1 MDIIAEIGQN
11 HNGDIN
17 IAIELIKVAKLN
29 GANVAK
35 FQLYEAKKL
44 FPKENNPWY
53 EYNCQTE
60 ISKDELNII
69 FDTCNKYNIEFMASP
84 FDEQRVEWLEEI
96 GVKRYKLASRSI
108 HDNYLIKKVAETK
121 KETLVSLG
129 MWNEDDFPKLSIENI
144 KFLYCKSIYPTPI
157 NLYNFNHIDFGT
169 YHGLSDHSI
178 GITAPKIAISRGAR
192 IIEKHFTFNTG
203 MYGPDHI
210 CSITPN
216 ELNELTKFVQ
226 EAEYCL

>member
-1 MDIIAEIGQN
+1 
-11 HNGDIN
+11 
-17 IAIELIKVAKLN
+17 
-29 GANVAK
+29 
-35 FQLYEAKKL
+35 
-44 FPKENNPWY
+44 
-53 EYNCQTE
+53 
-60 ISKDELNII
+60 
-69 FDTCNKYNIEFMASP
+69 
-84 FDEQRVEWLEEI
+84 
-96 GVKRYKLASRSI
+96 
-108 HDNYLIKKVAETK
+108 
-121 KETLVSLG
+121 

-144 KFLYCKSIYPTPI
+144 KFIYCKSIYQTQI